1 MKEFMIKELLDRY
14 EKSIQEATYYKARV
28 NRHEDDLRKANREV
42 QQLRSNIHFLEAKI
56 NELQKD
62 EQCNKK

>member
-28 NRHEDDLRKANREV
+28 NRHEDDLRKANREA
-42 QQLRSNIHFLEAKI
+42 QQLRVNIHLLEAKI
-56 NELQKD
+56 EELEKNEQ
-62 EQCNKK
+62 

>member
-1 MKEFMIKELLDRY
+1 MKEFMVKELLDRY

-28 NRHEDDLRKANREV
+28 NRHEDDLRKANREA
-42 QQLRSNIHFLEAKI
+42 QQLRVNIHLLEAKI
-56 NELQKD
+56 DELEKQ